1 MDGESLTEDPSQEYL
16 QLLSLQ
22 DAQEVTLAETQRI
35 AQLSVLPGGVPAEWL
50 AGWVAPTYFRPQ
62 RTYRRGSAAARPSDH
77 TPLGDRNGT
86 PTQRQLSQRIAQNT
100 LHSLSE
106 TATWADSQ
114 PAGKYPPAEPG
125 ALGIG
130 PLEAATLNPKLCLL
144 GRRTKYALPTS
155 PRSFIQF
162 FATPE
167 NRCLLRIASPLD
179 GAKVSRS
186 SVVKLHFV
194 CVVAHDL
201 RFRRWATAV
210 NVKLMLPPRQS
221 RGVSRLC

>member
-1 MDGESLTEDPSQEYL
+1 MRRTSW
-16 QLLSLQ
+16 LLV
-22 DAQEVTLAETQRI
+22 ARAW
-35 AQLSVLPGGVPAEWL
+35 VPAKGTADTVAFPAPAASAL
-50 AGWVAPTYFRPQ
+50 DAIHGGIDAGQ
-62 RTYRRGSAAARPSDH
+62 
-77 TPLGDRNGT
+77 
-86 PTQRQLSQRIAQNT
+86 
-100 LHSLSE
+100 
-106 TATWADSQ
+106 
-114 PAGKYPPAEPG
+114 GKYPPAESG

-167 NRCLLRIASPLD
+167 NRCLFRMASPLD
-179 GAKVSRS
+179 GVKVHRS

-201 RFRRWATAV
+201 RVLRWATAV
-210 NVKLMLPPRQS
+210 NVKLILPPLQS
-221 RGVSRLC
+221 RGLPVTLAGV

>member
-1 MDGESLTEDPSQEYL
+1 MCRGQGVQCPMLGGPFRH
-16 QLLSLQ
+16 LSHRWPPRR
-22 DAQEVTLAETQRI
+22 AVN
-35 AQLSVLPGGVPAEWL
+35 V
-50 AGWVAPTYFRPQ
+50 VA
-62 RTYRRGSAAARPSDH
+62 
-77 TPLGDRNGT
+77 
-86 PTQRQLSQRIAQNT
+86 I
-100 LHSLSE
+100 LHC
-106 TATWADSQ
+106 
-114 PAGKYPPAEPG
+114 KYPPAEPG

-179 GAKVSRS
+179 GVKVSRS

-210 NVKLMLPPRQS
+210 NVKLILPPRQS

>member
-1 MDGESLTEDPSQEYL
+1 MALCAAQYPSSNRRRVHF
-16 QLLSLQ
+16 LSPVH
-22 DAQEVTLAETQRI
+22 ARTKRI
-35 AQLSVLPGGVPAEWL
+35 RPA
-50 AGWVAPTYFRPQ
+50 A
-62 RTYRRGSAAARPSDH
+62 
-77 TPLGDRNGT
+77 
-86 PTQRQLSQRIAQNT
+86 
-100 LHSLSE
+100 SLS
-106 TATWADSQ
+106 TTLV
-114 PAGKYPPAEPG
+114 GKYPPAEPG

-162 FATPE
+162 FATLE

-179 GAKVSRS
+179 GVKVSRLS
-186 SVVKLHFV
+186 IVKLHFV

-201 RFRRWATAV
+201 RSRRRATAV
-210 NVKLMLPPRQS
+210 NVKLILPPRQS

>member
-1 MDGESLTEDPSQEYL
+1 MATVAYAAKRLKL
-16 QLLSLQ
+16 R
-22 DAQEVTLAETQRI
+22 TQRDRT
-35 AQLSVLPGGVPAEWL
+35 ARADTSPCVLS
-50 AGWVAPTYFRPQ
+50 
-62 RTYRRGSAAARPSDH
+62 
-77 TPLGDRNGT
+77 DRSFSKGRYGFALVHALC
-86 PTQRQLSQRIAQNT
+86 PMS
-100 LHSLSE
+100 
-106 TATWADSQ
+106 
-114 PAGKYPPAEPG
+114 GKYPPAEPG

-155 PRSFIQF
+155 PRPFIEF

-179 GAKVSRS
+179 GVKVSRLS
-186 SVVKLHFV
+186 IVKLRFV

-210 NVKLMLPPRQS
+210 NVKLILPPRQS

>member
-1 MDGESLTEDPSQEYL
+1 MMSKPERFSD
-16 QLLSLQ
+16 
-22 DAQEVTLAETQRI
+22 
-35 AQLSVLPGGVPAEWL
+35 
-50 AGWVAPTYFRPQ
+50 VAT
-62 RTYRRGSAAARPSDH
+62 SAASFGGFGNA
-77 TPLGDRNGT
+77 GT
-86 PTQRQLSQRIAQNT
+86 FLYAPFPMS
-100 LHSLSE
+100 
-106 TATWADSQ
+106 
-114 PAGKYPPAEPG
+114 KYPPAEPG

-144 GRRTKYALPTS
+144 GWRTKYALPTS

-179 GAKVSRS
+179 GVKVSRS

-210 NVKLMLPPRQS
+210 NVKLILPPRQS

>member
-1 MDGESLTEDPSQEYL
+1 MF
-16 QLLSLQ
+16 LLS
-22 DAQEVTLAETQRI
+22 
-35 AQLSVLPGGVPAEWL
+35 S
-50 AGWVAPTYFRPQ
+50 
-62 RTYRRGSAAARPSDH
+62 
-77 TPLGDRNGT
+77 
-86 PTQRQLSQRIAQNT
+86 
-100 LHSLSE
+100 
-106 TATWADSQ
+106 
-114 PAGKYPPAEPG
+114 KYPPAEPG

-130 PLEAATLNPKLCLL
+130 PLEAATLNPKRCLL

-179 GAKVSRS
+179 GVKVSRS

-210 NVKLMLPPRQS
+210 NVKLILPPRQS
-221 RGVSRLC
+221 RGSPGYARVSSTVHIRKFTHSCVKSRYNIVSCP

>member
-1 MDGESLTEDPSQEYL
+1 MRGPRSGRST
-16 QLLSLQ
+16 
-22 DAQEVTLAETQRI
+22 ARVCRMI
-35 AQLSVLPGGVPAEWL
+35 PAKEH
-50 AGWVAPTYFRPQ
+50 F
-62 RTYRRGSAAARPSDH
+62 
-77 TPLGDRNGT
+77 
-86 PTQRQLSQRIAQNT
+86 
-100 LHSLSE
+100 SLSRLHE
-106 TATWADSQ
+106 KQSCCSPGIRASAEKIPLSKGRASATKNAMLRFVARVLIARQHDLCRTAVEDRCHSNAV
-114 PAGKYPPAEPG
+114 ARRGKYPPAEPG

-162 FATPE
+162 FANPE

-179 GAKVSRS
+179 GVKVSRS

-210 NVKLMLPPRQS
+210 NVKLILPPRQS